1 MTESSPGGLTV
12 LSVPARARILV
23 ALLHPLPSLATT
35 AAAVGFG
42 LLFRLRLQDG
52 RLWRLALTMLLA
64 QFSISALNDWADRER
79 DARAGRA
86 RPLPAGLLSPRT
98 AITTAVV
105 CAALAVALAASFGWR
120 STGLVVLGIAAGW
133 LYDLGLKATP
143 LSFLPFALAFP
154 LLPLWV
160 GVVAGRFDRSLLW
173 LFAAGM
179 PLAMAIHLADAIP
192 DREVDAAGGART
204 MAVALGRPAAERLA
218 AFALA
223 AGASILG
230 LSLGGTRI
238 AAAGGVWVA
247 GATAAVAYLF
257 AVRREHEAQRLR
269 VFRWVLVAGAGLA
282 AATWV
287 AAT

>member
-1 MTESSPGGLTV
+1 MTESPDGLTV

-35 AAAVGFG
+35 VAAVGFG
-42 LLFRLRLQDG
+42 LFFGLRLQDG

-64 QFSISALNDWADRER
+64 QFSISALNDWADRAR

-86 RPLPAGLLSPRT
+86 RPLPAGLLSPT
-98 AITTAVV
+98 MAFTTAVA
-105 CAALAVALAASFGWR
+105 CATLAVALAAGFGWR
-120 STGLVVLGIAAGW
+120 SAGLVVLGIAAGW
-133 LYDLGLKATP
+133 IYDLGLKATP

-179 PLAMAIHLADAIP
+179 PLATAIHLADAIP
-192 DREVDAAGGART
+192 DREVDRAGGART

-223 AGASILG
+223 VGASILG

-238 AAAGGVWVA
+238 AAAGGVWVV
-247 GATAAVAYLF
+247 GATAAVLYLL
-257 AVRREHEAQRLR
+257 AVRREREAQRLR
-269 VFRWVLVAGAGLA
+269 VARWVLVAGAGLA

-287 AAT
+287 AAA